1 MNNYLYGRYVTD
13 GVDLT
18 GNFDN
23 KGYIDFLLQNLGFV
37 INLKKSVLQLVKQ
50 LKFLGLQTNT
60 EEMKLFLSEGI
71 LTYVI

>member
-13 GVDLT
+13 GVDVT
-18 GNFDN
+18 GNFDS

-37 INLKKSVLQLVKQ
+37 INLKKSILQLVKQ

-60 EEMKLFLSEGI
+60 EEMKHLSQKGH
-71 LTYVI
+71 

>member
-1 MNNYLYGRYVTD
+1 M
-13 GVDLT
+13 DLT

-37 INLKKSVLQLVKQ
+37 INLKKSILQLVKQ

>member
-1 MNNYLYGRYVTD
+1 MNNYLYGRYVAD

-37 INLKKSVLQLVKQ
+37 INLKKSILQLVKQ